1 MRTMT
6 KLKFN
11 IVFIAVVAAIVFLN
25 QAHDESESQKNQAAN
40 SAQQNQATA
49 QPPASKPANRQ
60 TTSKISNWPMLD
72 EDAGEKALAENL
84 LAKNYYFVIDG
95 SGSMHN
101 IDCSGHYTKMEA
113 AKIALIEFARNI
125 PTDANIGVVAFDR
138 NGTSE
143 RMPLQLNNAAAFS
156 DAVRMVSYG
165 GGTPLNSSINIAL
178 DKITEQGRKQLG
190 YGEYNIIIVTDGAAS
205 EGEDPTS
212 LVNEIIN
219 DSPILVHTIG
229 FCLDENHSLNQP
241 GRTYYKAANNIES
254 LQQGLGEI
262 LAESEQFTVTDFQ

>member
-1 MRTMT
+1 M
-6 KLKFN
+6 KKFKFQLVLIVVIAF
-11 IVFIAVVAAIVFLN
+11 IVFMN
-25 QAHDESESQKNQAAN
+25 QESEQPPSNQN
-40 SAQQNQATA
+40 SSNQQQFGHKVDSSTNQQATT
-49 QPPASKPANRQ
+49 N
-60 TTSKISNWPMLD
+60 KIGTWPMLQ
-72 EDAGEKALAENL
+72 EDSSEQTLAENL

-101 IDCSGHYTKMEA
+101 IECSDHYTKMEA

-125 PTDANIGVVAFDR
+125 PADANVGVVAFDR

-143 RMPLQLNNAAAFS
+143 RMPLQLKNEGLYNT
-156 DAVRMVSYG
+156 AVQQVSFG
-165 GGTPLNSSINIAL
+165 GGTPLYSSIEIAL

-205 EGEDPTS
+205 QGEDPTM

-219 DSPILVHTIG
+219 DSPILIHTIG
-229 FCLDENHSLNQP
+229 FCLNENHSLNQP

-254 LQQGLGEI
+254 LRQGLGEI